1 MIVLVA
7 VGLMNLFWM
16 GLMTLVIFL
25 EKVWQNGYRLNALIG
40 MALIVYGMLSFIDPT
55 LLIGLYLH

>member
-1 MIVLVA
+1 MIVLIA

-16 GLMTLVIFL
+16 VLITLVIFI
-25 EKVWQNGYRLNALIG
+25 EKVWHNGDRLNSLIG

-55 LLIGLYLH
+55 LLSGLYVR